1 MTWIGTKRIAFI
13 PVYRTVT
20 LPDPPDVIPSDWSGD
35 ILRRALNDPDPT
47 TGADRSLRAYI
58 RATSSG
64 RADLEATVMPMVTV
78 DRKDVRLDHADMQQ
92 LAQQMRDK
100 GFDAAAI
107 VMLGGPGAGTGQEG
121 GFLAR
126 FAMVEKLGTWAME
139 LMHVLTGFTDIRCRP
154 GFTDCEGGVRDI
166 GNFDEMA
173 FNGGMHPTA
182 YTKAAIQWLDASVIA
197 HHTGRIGGYELHAVG
212 LNQPPPSGRVAAV
225 RIGSQIP
232 YLMAEARLKVD
243 QFESRS
249 QVEPGIPSEGVIVY
263 RVQTSDPL
271 GHPQNN
277 HIPLYLLTPV
287 ALTAGQ
293 SVVSDTGVAVTVTGS
308 RPDGFSILVEDR
320 SAPFDHGQLLSYG
333 DNGTPGNV
341 SDPVVVGFG
350 GWADFKALFTRGDR
364 IYAVDQGGQLLSYGD
379 NGNPGNVSSPVVV
392 GFGGW
397 GDFRALFA
405 GGRPDLCGRPSRPT
419 AVLRRQ
425 RDARQRVGPGRG
437 GLRWLGRLQ
446 GALHGAR
453 SHLRRRPSRPTAVL
467 RRQRDTGQRVGSRGR
482 RLRWLGRLQSAVR
495 GGRPDLRGDALIPR
509 A

>member
-1 MTWIGTKRIAFI
+1 MAWLGTKRIAFI

-20 LPDPPDVIPSDWSGD
+20 QPDPPDVIPADWSGD
-35 ILRRALNDPDPT
+35 IMRRALNDPDPT

-58 RATSSG
+58 RAASSG
-64 RADLEATVMPMVTV
+64 RADLEATVMPRVTV
-78 DRKDVRLDHADMQQ
+78 NRKDVRLDDTDMQQ
-92 LAQQMRDK
+92 LAQRMRDQ

-126 FAMVEKLGTWAME
+126 FVMREKLGTWAME

-182 YTKAAIQWLDASVIA
+182 YTKAAIQWLDASAIA
-197 HHTGRIGGYELHAVG
+197 NHTGRIGAYELHPVG

-225 RIGSQIP
+225 RIGSQVP

-243 QFESRS
+243 QFESPS
-249 QVEPGIPSEGVIVY
+249 QLEPGIPSEGVIVY

-277 HIPLYLLTPV
+277 HIPLYLLTPM

-293 SVVSDTGVAVTVTGS
+293 SVVSDTDIAVTVTGS
-308 RPDGFSILVEDR
+308 KSDGFSILVEDR
-320 SAPFDHGQLLSYG
+320 RAPFDHGQLLSYG

-350 GWADFKALFTRGDR
+350 GWADFTALFAGGDRIYAVDQAGQLLSYGDNGNPGNVSNPVVVGFGGWGNFRALFAGGNRIYAVDQGGQLLSYGDNGSPGNVSDPVVVGFGGWGDFRALFAGGNR

-379 NGNPGNVSSPVVV
+379 NGNPGNVSDPVVV

-397 GDFRALFA
+397 ADFGALFE
-405 GGRPDLCGRPSRPT
+405 GGNRIY
-419 AVLRRQ
+419 AV
-425 RDARQRVGPGRG
+425 AR
-437 GLRWLGRLQ
+437 
-446 GALHGAR
+446 
-453 SHLRRRPSRPTAVL
+453 
-467 RRQRDTGQRVGSRGR
+467 
-482 RLRWLGRLQSAVR
+482 
-495 GGRPDLRGDALIPR
+495 
-509 A
+509 